1 MFCFKKDEA
10 KIIAPALIC
19 EIGRILRQPTR
30 QFSGQSLFP
39 SSPSPRLLRQKLV
52 LHLLILRARLGASQR
67 ILYAQLVL
75 DVVLACIAVKTVLDI
90 LWHDLLVGVV
100 ILAPETLN
108 VHILGPIEIHVALKG
123 VEVLKLFRVR
133 DDQLYDSIK
142 VLLVADVGFLAHVER
157 VHHMQRVNRESLI
170 ELRPDAPHRLKKK
183 MKIVSICW
191 LPDGARSFFSPAGG
205 EGGWRSLQPGVSCAR
220 WDNLKCAP
228 ALEVGKMVYLLFVL
242 FVGSVVVYELNED
255 KVLPEL
261 GFIEKLDLDDDLQLL
276 AFDLCRL
283 QQVHYLVAKIACF
296 IYLFFPGQSTK
307 KKKLATHKKIITAFH
322 SP

>member
-170 ELRPDAPHRLKKK
+170 EL
-183 MKIVSICW
+183 
-191 LPDGARSFFSPAGG
+191 
-205 EGGWRSLQPGVSCAR
+205 
-220 WDNLKCAP
+220 
-228 ALEVGKMVYLLFVL
+228 LFVL

-283 QQVHYLVAKIACF
+283 QQVHYLVAKIALDGNRQV
-296 IYLFFPGQSTK
+296 YLILVVVDVMRLVQVLQKSV
-307 KKKLATHKKIITAFH
+307 
-322 SP
+322 